1 MRTASSAVGHA
12 RLVEQVVSGQRS
24 AQLDARVRDS
34 WCRCLSDHHL
44 SPDQSQHPAVVS
56 ATQLRQRRE
65 RADPLCSIARVEMAA
80 LARLL
85 NAPVG
90 VTLTDHDGV
99 ILGYTGAASFAEI
112 ARRAGLRE
120 GAIWSEA
127 AQGTNGMGT
136 CLAIREPVLIETD
149 EHFLARNVALTCC
162 AAPILDS
169 RGQLVGALNISGR
182 LRLSAAPTLALVRLA
197 VQNIENRA
205 LLSQHRRQ
213 HLLRFH
219 PHREFIATAGEGIL
233 AIGADGRIL
242 GANMAALEWL
252 GATTHRALCGQSL
265 EQLFGLDLAMLEALH
280 GDPAAARALPQ
291 RECGSLCFGVVQP
304 PPLPARRSG
313 GLIGA
318 SAPGSMGVRAGD
330 VGSTGAASAA
340 PHYDALAQAE
350 RRVLREVLD
359 ACRWNVSLAAT
370 QLNISRRTLHRKLK
384 LHGMRR
390 HSAWN
395 RSNAAE

>member
-1 MRTASSAVGHA
+1 M
-12 RLVEQVVSGQRS
+12 L
-24 AQLDARVRDS
+24 LDARVRDS

-44 SPDQSQHPAVVS
+44 NPDQSQHPAVVS
-56 ATQLRQRRE
+56 VAQLRQRQQ
-65 RADPLCSIARVEMAA
+65 RADPLCSIARVEMAG

-99 ILGYTGAASFAEI
+99 ILGYTGAANFAEI
-112 ARRAGLRE
+112 AGRAGLRE

-169 RGQLVGALNISGR
+169 RGQLVGALNISGQ

-197 VQNIENRA
+197 VQNIENRT
-205 LLSQHRRQ
+205 LLAQHRRQ

-219 PHREFIATAGEGIL
+219 PHREFISTAGEGIL
-233 AIGADGRIL
+233 AIGADGRVV

-252 GATTHRALCGQSL
+252 GAAAHNTLCGQSV
-265 EQLFGLDLAMLEALH
+265 EQLFGLELSALETLH
-280 GDPAAARALPQ
+280 GDPASVRPLPQ
-291 RECGSLCFGVVQP
+291 RDCGSQCFGVVQP
-304 PPLPARRSG
+304 PASPARRSAG
-313 GLIGA
+313 VISASRPG
-318 SAPGSMGVRAGD
+318 SAPRA
-330 VGSTGAASAA
+330 
-340 PHYDALAQAE
+340 DALAQAE
-350 RRVLREVLD
+350 QRVLREVLD
-359 ACRWNVSLAAT
+359 ACRWNVSLAAAE
-370 QLNISRRTLHRKLK
+370 LNISRRTLHRKLK
-384 LHGMRR
+384 AHGMRR
-390 HSAWN
+390 QSGWN
-395 RSNAAE
+395 RGSAADG

>member
-1 MRTASSAVGHA
+1 MRPVMRTAANTVGHA

-24 AQLDARVRDS
+24 AQLDLRVRES
-34 WCRCLSDHHL
+34 WRRCLSDYHL

-56 ATQLRQRRE
+56 VAQLRQRRD

-90 VTLTDHDGV
+90 VMLTDHEGV
-99 ILGYTGAASFAEI
+99 ILGYTGAANFAEI

-136 CLAIREPVLIETD
+136 CLAIREPVLIEAD

-162 AAPILDS
+162 GAPILDS
-169 RGQLVGALNISGR
+169 SGQLVGALNISGH

-205 LLSQHRRQ
+205 LLAQHRRQ

-219 PHREFIATAGEGIL
+219 PHREFISTAGEGIL
-233 AIGADGRIL
+233 AIAADGRIE
-242 GANMAALEWL
+242 GANLAALEWL
-252 GATTHRALCGQSL
+252 GMPSHAALCGQPV
-265 EQLFGLDLAMLEALH
+265 EQVFGLELSRLEMLH
-280 GDPAAARALPQ
+280 GGPASAQALPQ
-291 RECGSLCFGVVQP
+291 RDRGSLCFGIVQP
-304 PPLPARRSG
+304 PQLPARRSAG
-313 GLIGA
+313 FIGAASHGA
-318 SAPGSMGVRAGD
+318 SALAG
-330 VGSTGAASAA
+330 AL
-340 PHYDALAQAE
+340 PHADALALAE
-350 RRVLREVLD
+350 RKVLREVLD
-359 ACRWNVSLAAT
+359 ACRWNVSRAAM
-370 QLNISRRTLHRKLK
+370 QLHLSRRTLHRKLK
-384 LHGMRR
+384 AHGMRR
-390 HSAWN
+390 HSGWN
-395 RSNAAE
+395 VDGGADV

>member
-1 MRTASSAVGHA
+1 MYARMRTAVSSTVGHA

-24 AQLDARVRDS
+24 AQLFDVRVRES
-34 WCRCLSDHHL
+34 WRRCLSDYRL

-56 ATQLRQRRE
+56 VAQLRQRRE

-90 VTLTDHDGV
+90 VMLTDHEGV
-99 ILGYTGAASFAEI
+99 ILGYTGAANFAEI

-136 CLAIREPVLIETD
+136 CLAMREPVLIEAD
-149 EHFLARNVALTCC
+149 EHFLAKNVALTCC
-162 AAPILDS
+162 GAPILDS
-169 RGQLVGALNISGR
+169 SGHLVGALNISGH

-205 LLSQHRRQ
+205 LLAQHRRH

-219 PHREFIATAGEGIL
+219 PHREFISTAGEGIL
-233 AIGADGRIL
+233 AIAADGRIV
-242 GANMAALEWL
+242 GANVAALEWL
-252 GATTHRALCGQSL
+252 GVPAHSGLCGQPV
-265 EQLFGLDLAMLEALH
+265 EQVFGLDLAMLETLQ
-280 GDPAAARALPQ
+280 GDPASAEALPQ
-291 RECGSLCFGVVQP
+291 RDRGSLCYGIVQP
-304 PPLPARRSG
+304 PQLPRKIPA
-313 GLIGA
+313 GA
-318 SAPGSMGVRAGD
+318 LSAASPTGALVRGD
-330 VGSTGAASAA
+330 V
-340 PHYDALAQAE
+340 LAQAE
-350 RRVLREVLD
+350 RKVLREVLES
-359 ACRWNVSLAAT
+359 CRWNVSLAAT

-384 LHGMRR
+384 AHGMRR

-395 RSNAAE
+395 GANGAE